1 MNGDPTQSVGGSA
14 EGTNAQTSPGLDQQT
29 QQTQPKKK
37 WSRKKKI
44 IVWGVVA
51 IGVVVLIIAG
61 VVFGLSLFRAG
72 TFSCPVGM
80 IPGHWVKYY
89 DTNKVVVDDCIWP
102 EPCPAGTVRSDMCGP
117 LRDFESCSSECLTVG
132 TDGSVNYPALKPVI
146 YLYPTHT
153 QDVTVRLHYQGTLAA
168 TYPAY
173 DSTIS
178 GWDVTASPDGTLT
191 NHADGK
197 QYSYIFW
204 EGNPAHANYNLST
217 GFVVKGSDTAA
228 FLQTALAHMGLTPR
242 EYNEFI
248 VYWYPKMKDNPYNL
262 IHFAGKS
269 YTDIAPLTITPTPD
283 SLLRVFMV
291 YHPLQEPIVVQ
302 PQTIAPFQRHGF
314 TVVEWGGTEVQ

>member
-1 MNGDPTQSVGGSA
+1 MSMDKKNLAD
-14 EGTNAQTSPGLDQQT
+14 EGYSKYRLLKT
-29 QQTQPKKK
+29 
-37 WSRKKKI
+37 
-44 IVWGVVA
+44 
-51 IGVVVLIIAG
+51 VLIILF
-61 VVFGLSLFRAG
+61 VVAWSFVFVLALDVVPSFGAPEYTWMSNISFVIEHSKNDKQI
-72 TFSCPVGM
+72 T
-80 IPGHWVKYY
+80 PGL
-89 DTNKVVVDDCIWP
+89 I
-102 EPCPAGTVRSDMCGP
+102 
-117 LRDFESCSSECLTVG
+117 
-132 TDGSVNYPALKPVI
+132 LKPVI

-153 QDVTVRLHYQGTLAA
+153 QDVTVQLHYRGTLAA

-178 GWDVTASPDGTLT
+178 GWDVTASPDGTLI

-197 QYSYIFW
+197 QYSYLFW
-204 EGNPAHANYNLST
+204 EGNPAHVNYNLST

-228 FLQTALAHMGLTPR
+228 FLQTTLAQMGLTPR

-269 YTDIAPLTITPTPD
+269 YTDIAPLTITPAPD

-291 YHPLQEPIVVQ
+291 YKPLQGPIVVA

-314 TVVEWGGTEVQ
+314 TVVEWGGTEVR